1 MKTENLQEL
10 LTSGKDNK
18 AIIDEIM
25 RLNGEDIK
33 NARDTFKVDTT
44 KYVDIEKYNTLLAER
59 DRLKND
65 FASVNK
71 EFGAYK
77 DSVKDYDDIKTKYND
92 LVKETEF
99 NNKINVLNK
108 LNCKHSDLLVDKLD
122 WAKYDNEKKAFEED
136 YLKGVKTKYSDLFSD
151 IKETEY
157 RPQERISLNSYDK
170 DSSKMTNEDLQKL

>member
-33 NARDTFKVDTT
+33 NARDTFKVDNS
-44 KYVDIEKYNTLLAER
+44 KYIEIEKYNALLAEK
-59 DRLKND
+59 DKLNND
-65 FASVNK
+65 FANVNK
-71 EFGAYK
+71 EYGAYK
-77 DSVKDYDDIKTKYND
+77 ESVKDYDDIKKKYDD
-92 LVKETEF
+92 LVKQNEF
-99 NNKINVLNK
+99 NNKINVLNGLK
-108 LNCKHSDLLVDKLD
+108 CKHSDLLVDKLD

>member
-1 MKTENLQEL
+1 MKRDELKVWLESQEL
-10 LTSGKDNK
+10 S
-18 AIIDEIM
+18 IDEKIDKIM
-25 RLNGEDIK
+25 NQNGSELESAKSDI
-33 NARDTFKVDTT
+33 T
-44 KYVDIEKYNTLLAER
+44 KREQNYKE
-59 DRLKND
+59 LKIQFDNLT
-65 FASVNK
+65 K